1 MHPGSPSDPS
11 GTAATKAKP
20 RQVYSILKPHGQSS
34 KSPIRLLPCKA
45 KLSYV
50 YTTLNK
56 HHLPRVGPKQM
67 RALAN
72 LGYTRAA
79 DTSQYINTSL
89 FEGTKTSISLYFHFT
104 LMENIKSRGWCD
116 SEPFICFHP
125 TCWLGRQS
133 NCFQLTAV
141 LDFDSVVKL
150 LEAT

>member
-1 MHPGSPSDPS
+1 MGIY
-11 GTAATKAKP
+11 AC
-20 RQVYSILKPHGQSS
+20 Q
-34 KSPIRLLPCKA
+34 
-45 KLSYV
+45 KLIQADVYV
-50 YTTLNK
+50 YN
-56 HHLPRVGPKQM
+56 
-67 RALAN
+67 
-72 LGYTRAA
+72 
-79 DTSQYINTSL
+79 SL

-150 LEAT
+150 LEATYVLN